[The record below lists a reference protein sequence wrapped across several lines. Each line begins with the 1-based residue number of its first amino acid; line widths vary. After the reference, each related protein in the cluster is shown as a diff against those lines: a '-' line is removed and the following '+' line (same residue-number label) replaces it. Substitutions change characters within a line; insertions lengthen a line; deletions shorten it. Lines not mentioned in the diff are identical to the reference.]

1 MLLFTNYTSNF
12 KYQCITVN
20 RHQID
25 CIELAVLLLFTTSI
39 RNINEMLLFTIQK
52 TTYSHEQLQK
62 FSLLLSFRSFI
73 LFSGCSRIFLILE
86 RRKKKWK
93 KCCTKAYTISRFAF
107 RNENYTEIIY
117 IENPAGMRPT
127 TEPSGLSNYKHKV
140 SEKSALGMS
149 YTICQIFCPSSKGSL

>member
-1 MLLFTNYTSNF
+1 MLYGYHVCMKVPYF
-12 KYQCITVN
+12 
-20 RHQID
+20 
-25 CIELAVLLLFTTSI
+25 
-39 RNINEMLLFTIQK
+39 
-52 TTYSHEQLQK
+52 
-62 FSLLLSFRSFI
+62 
-73 LFSGCSRIFLILE
+73 
-86 RRKKKWK
+86 WK

-149 YTICQIFCPSSKGSL
+149 YTNCQSFCPSSKGSL

>member
-52 TTYSHEQLQK
+52 TTYSHEQL
-62 FSLLLSFRSFI
+62 
-73 LFSGCSRIFLILE
+73 
-86 RRKKKWK
+86 
-93 KCCTKAYTISRFAF
+93 
-107 RNENYTEIIY
+107 
-117 IENPAGMRPT
+117 
-127 TEPSGLSNYKHKV
+127 
-140 SEKSALGMS
+140 
-149 YTICQIFCPSSKGSL
+149 